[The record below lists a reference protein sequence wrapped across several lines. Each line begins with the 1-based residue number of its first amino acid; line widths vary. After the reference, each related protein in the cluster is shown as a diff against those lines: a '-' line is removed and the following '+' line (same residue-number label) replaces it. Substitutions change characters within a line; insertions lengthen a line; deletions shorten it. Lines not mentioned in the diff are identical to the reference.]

1 MLYIFGDLLRS
12 QSVTIKSQKQFLGF
26 HCFVGL
32 ATTDTSYI
40 KKVGDFLLHKKWK
53 LIWWLCF
60 LGLSGQNRHV
70 TESLNPSTNYAIL
83 GDLLWS
89 QVNTIKVQAE
99 PRLSLLCWP
108 GYICTRKYKYMK
120 KSHNIY
126 TINLFWIVVSL
137 NSMSSSSL
145 KRSKI
150 ESHCNLLLFY
160 FGLWWNETLICVKM
174 WEFVLA

>member
-1 MLYIFGDLLRS
+1 MLWHSQKKKKNSFGVLLSWPCYHLIVTICIYIYIYHCKFSPQLIMLYIFGDLLWS

-60 LGLSGQNRHV
+60 LGLSSQNRHV

-83 GDLLWS
+83 GDSLWS
-89 QVNTIKVQAE
+89 QVKTIKVPSRA
-99 PRLSLLCWP
+99 SASIALLVWLHIH
-108 GYICTRKYKYMK
+108 G
-120 KSHNIY
+120 
-126 TINLFWIVVSL
+126 
-137 NSMSSSSL
+137 
-145 KRSKI
+145 KI
-150 ESHCNLLLFY
+150 
-160 FGLWWNETLICVKM
+160 
-174 WEFVLA
+174 